1 MASSLSSSL
10 PYTGTP
16 AYTEA
21 CVSEEL
27 LMTEDVLLHLICSPK
42 ACKTVTKWSE
52 TKVATSGD
60 FKASY
65 FVPPLLISGCYN
77 SRLYRFEVKKEHV
90 PEGTQYFFQC
100 YFNQGSALA
109 PRPQAVQSSTLY
121 FMVDSVWTKRAT
133 MFVSYR

>member
-52 TKVATSGD
+52 SKVVTSGD

-77 SRLYRFEVKKEHV
+77 ARSYRFEVQKEQTS
-90 PEGTQYFFQC
+90 EGTQYLFQC
-100 YFNQGSALA
+100 YFNQGSAMS
-109 PRPQAVQSSTLY
+109 PKPCFVQSSTLY
-121 FMVDSVWTKRAT
+121 LMVDSVWTKRAT
-133 MFVSYR
+133 MFVNYR